1 MDLGGTKCVQMILIE
16 EDIFFKNILNQVLI
30 QYAFSMPS
38 NRSQRY
44 KNMGSS
50 ELRKAPILPI
60 ESLSFEI
67 RYTCV
72 HLP

>member
-44 KNMGSS
+44 KNMGKFRVAQSTYPS
-50 ELRKAPILPI
+50 N
-60 ESLSFEI
+60 
-67 RYTCV
+67 
-72 HLP
+72 